1 MHLPEMPN
9 PFGFLGHWNDAKVAL
24 IFLLGLIDPNGPTGF
39 YNPRQC
45 AHGPDDNGNRGFDY
59 ALQDLLPSCSAI

>member
-24 IFLLGLIDPNGPTGF
+24 ISLPGPIDLNGHTSF
-39 YNPRQC
+39 YNPRYC

-59 ALQDLLPSCSAI
+59 AS